1 MAGVKVCSTH
11 LFEETMREKSLVDE
25 ALEREFLL
33 TLPRLLRT
41 EKSNLIGI

>member
-25 ALEREFLL
+25 ALERVSL
-33 TLPRLLRT
+33 TLPRLFRT
-41 EKSNLIGI
+41 EKSTLIGI